1 MNGIDSR
8 RIVATGYGDESVLKF
23 VEAQSHP
30 PGPKEVTV
38 EVRAIGVNPVDRK
51 RYGDRKYS
59 QMRGETQDHFPL
71 RLGVEAAGTV
81 MAVGPMAVGPA
92 GPVEVGD
99 EVIAFRIDGAYAEEV
114 TVHASEIVPKPVE
127 LSWEQAACIMLTG
140 TTAAHTLAA
149 VAARPGQTILVH
161 GISGSVGRALAQLA
175 RLDHVRVVGTAS
187 GRTHERLRRYDVDP
201 IDYGPGLTGRAR
213 RAAPSGY
220 DAAIDLV
227 GTDEAIDA
235 SLELVSDRSRIA
247 TVVAFDRACRDGFQ
261 GLGGSGGQ
269 DESGLAIRSNARLR
283 LTAFAQAA
291 RLDVEIGH
299 VFDFED
305 VQEAHQMLVSGGLKG
320 HIALRTQGLRP

>member
-8 RIVATGYGDESVLKF
+8 QIVATSYGDESVLTL
-23 VEAQSHP
+23 VEAQSHL
-30 PGPKEVTV
+30 PGPQEVTV

-51 RYGDRKYS
+51 RYSDWKYS
-59 QMRGETQDHFPL
+59 QMRGETQHHFPL

-81 MAVGPMAVGPA
+81 VAVGPMAVGPA

-99 EVIAFRIDGAYAEEV
+99 EVIAYRIEGAYAEEV

-127 LSWEQAACIMLTG
+127 LSWEQAACVMLTG

-149 VAARPGQTILVH
+149 VAARPRQTILVH

-175 RLDHVRVVGTAS
+175 RFDHVRVVGTAS
-187 GRTHERLRRYDVDP
+187 GRTHERLHRYDVDP

-247 TVVAFDRACRDGFQ
+247 TVVAFDRARREGFQ
-261 GLGGSGGQ
+261 GLGGSGGLK
-269 DESGLAIRSNARLR
+269 ESGITIRSNARLR

-305 VQEAHQMLVSGGLKG
+305 VQEAHEMLASGGLKG
-320 HIALRTQGLRP
+320 HIALRTQALRP